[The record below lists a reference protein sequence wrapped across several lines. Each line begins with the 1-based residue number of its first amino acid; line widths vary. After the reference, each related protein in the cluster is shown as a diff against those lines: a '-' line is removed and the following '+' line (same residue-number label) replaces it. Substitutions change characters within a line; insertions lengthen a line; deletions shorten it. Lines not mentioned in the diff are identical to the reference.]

1 MNSNR
6 NFVKGG
12 RETNFA
18 YEFKKMLVNEL
29 ALEVPIEPDE
39 FKKLT
44 AGETEI
50 APDKKIIEDEKVVT
64 VDKEEILSP
73 NEIRKAKKKEKKG
86 LQEEKKKIDTSKPY
100 VKDNTVYFTIKG
112 EDQEILF
119 ENLDESQ
126 VNELKI
132 KYPDIYKEYETWLN
146 NTSINKDNIATDTFT
161 TNTNKM
167 KNMILESEKEILS
180 GQKKKNQ
187 KDKIKQGG

>member
-1 MNSNR
+1 
-6 NFVKGG
+6 
-12 RETNFA
+12 
-18 YEFKKMLVNEL
+18 L

-64 VDKEEILSP
+64 VDKEEKKKILSP
-73 NEIRKAKKKEKKG
+73 NEIRKAKKKEKIKP
-86 LQEEKKKIDTSKPY
+86 SKPY